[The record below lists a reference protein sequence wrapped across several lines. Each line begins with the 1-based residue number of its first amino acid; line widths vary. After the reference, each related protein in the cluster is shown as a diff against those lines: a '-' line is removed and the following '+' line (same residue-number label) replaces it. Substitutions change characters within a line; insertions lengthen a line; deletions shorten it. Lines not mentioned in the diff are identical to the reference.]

1 MKIRAAVLRA
11 GDAPYSIESL
21 ELAGPSPGEILV
33 RITGVGMCH
42 TDMVPRAPEF
52 AALAPLPLVPGH
64 EGAGVVEAIG
74 SGVAGIVVGDHVV
87 LSFDSCG
94 TCSSCRGGHPAY
106 CETFLPRNLSGRN
119 LDGSSPAVDGAG
131 KPVGARWFGQSSF
144 ATYAIATPRNAV
156 VVDRALPLEILGPL
170 GCGIQTGAGS
180 VLIAMGVRAG
190 SSIAVYGA
198 GAVGLAAIMAAR
210 VAGATTIVAVDLH
223 PSRLALAREL
233 GATHAIDGK
242 AGDVTQQ
249 ILALAAGGLDYTFD
263 TTGVPSVIVGA
274 VMALRPLGIC
284 GLVGVRGADLVLPPL
299 SLELGRTVVG
309 ILEGDAV
316 PQRFIP
322 QLIELWGQGRF
333 PFDRLIGKFPL
344 AKVDEAERASL
355 SGEVV
360 KPVLLPQG

>member
-1 MKIRAAVLRA
+1 VKTRAAVLRA

-21 ELAGPSPGEILV
+21 ELAGPGPEEILV
-33 RITGVGMCH
+33 RIAGVGMCH

-52 AALAPLPLVPGH
+52 ASLAPLPLVTGH
-64 EGAGVVEAIG
+64 EGA
-74 SGVAGIVVGDHVV
+74 GVAGIVVGDHVV

-94 TCSSCRGGHPAY
+94 SCTNCRSGHPAY
-106 CETFLPRNLSGRN
+106 CETFLLRNLSGRN
-119 LDGSSPAVDGAG
+119 VDGSSPARDAAG
-131 KPVGARWFGQSSF
+131 QPVGARWFGQSSF
-144 ATYAIATPRNAV
+144 ATYSIASPRNAV
-156 VVDRALPLEILGPL
+156 VVDRSLPLEILGPL

-190 SSIAVYGA
+190 SSIAVFGA

-210 VAGATTIVAVDLH
+210 VAGATTIIAVDLH
-223 PSRLALAREL
+223 TSRLDLARQL

-242 AGDVTQQ
+242 ASDVAAQ
-249 ILALAAGGLDYTFD
+249 ILSLAAGGVDYTFD

-274 VMALRPLGIC
+274 VMALRPLGVC
-284 GLVGVRGADLVLPPL
+284 GLVGVRGADLVIPPL

-309 ILEGDAV
+309 IIEGDAV

-322 QLIELWGQGRF
+322 QLVELWRQGRF

-344 AKVDEAERASL
+344 AKIDEAERASL
-355 SGEVV
+355 AGEVV
-360 KPVLLPQG
+360 KPVLLPHA

>member
-21 ELAGPSPGEILV
+21 ELAGPASGEILV

-52 AALAPLPLVPGH
+52 AALAPLPLIPGH
-64 EGAGVVEAIG
+64 EGAGVVEAVG
-74 SGVAGIVVGDHVV
+74 GEVAGIAVGDHVV

-94 TCSSCRGGHPAY
+94 TCRSCRGGHPAY

-119 LDGSSPAVDGAG
+119 LDGSSPATDAAG
-131 KPVGARWFGQSSF
+131 KPIGARWFGQSSF
-144 ATYAIATPRNAV
+144 ATHAIATPRNAV

-233 GATHAIDGK
+233 GATHTIDGK
-242 AGDVTQQ
+242 AGDVAQQ

-274 VMALRPLGIC
+274 IMALRPLGVC

-322 QLIELWGQGRF
+322 QMIDLWRQGRF

-360 KPVLLPQG
+360 KPVLLPQQ